1 MVMDVVNDVK
11 NMAQN
16 VVNSIK
22 SMYNAVVGNSIV
34 PDMVNGVLDEFNN
47 MTDGAVRDTQN
58 LVKGVNSELA
68 GLPSQ
73 VNPEVNMNGAGGGRA
88 AGSGGGQ
95 TVVDMRH
102 AVIRD
107 DKDMLDRMRRSGLDM
122 TGAF

>member
-1 MVMDVVNDVK
+1 
-11 NMAQN
+11 
-16 VVNSIK
+16 
-22 SMYNAVVGNSIV
+22 
-34 PDMVNGVLDEFNN
+34 
-47 MTDGAVRDTQN
+47 
-58 LVKGVNSELA
+58 
-68 GLPSQ
+68 
-73 VNPEVNMNGAGGGRA
+73 MNGAGGGRA